1 MHVAGRSLEQVVG
14 SRCLSPTAS
23 SCGSAPGS
31 PVSAAYSCTPHAALS
46 QKQQQ
51 QRQHHRGRS
60 TSPCRSTTSTAA
72 TQHKP
77 ARHAPTVKG
86 ASDCGDYTVFFGSP
100 EKEAARFKQFQLRH
114 GGASQQ
120 QPQHLLLSDPRR
132 KATAAVTF
140 VSAASAVAAAAVAS
154 SAPTAASIHHQFRA
168 VIGGKG
174 VPLTAAATAGTAT
187 ESGSATTAG
196 ANSDKQ
202 QQQQQQQQQHRA
214 ELSTA
219 ADLQLHFGRDVM
231 LRAGAGAGA
240 DSSALSWEAGSALGL
255 DFATGLASVA
265 QLLPVAGSEDSSRR
279 VTFRLLDLE
288 DIESYKVRYIVQHDV
303 QFLITV
309 GS

>member
-1 MHVAGRSLEQVVG
+1 VHAAGRSLEQVVG
-14 SRCLSPTAS
+14 PRCLSPTAS

-31 PVSAAYSCTPHAALS
+31 PVSAAYSCTIHAVLS

-51 QRQHHRGRS
+51 QQCQHRRGRS
-60 TSPCRSTTSTAA
+60 TSPCRSSTSTAA
-72 TQHKP
+72 AQHKP

-86 ASDCGDYTVFFGSP
+86 ASDCGDYSVFFGSP

-140 VSAASAVAAAAVAS
+140 MPSAAAAALAAAVTS

-174 VPLTAAATAGTAT
+174 VLPTAAAAAAAAACSSSATAGLVT
-187 ESGSATTAG
+187 
-196 ANSDKQ
+196 DKQ
-202 QQQQQQQQQHRA
+202 QLHRA
-214 ELSTA
+214 ELSLA
-219 ADLQLHFGRDVM
+219 HDLQLHFGRDVM

-288 DIESYKVRYIVQHDV
+288 DIESYKVREHHV
-303 QFLITV
+303 L
-309 GS
+309 